1 MRVYIWKVGIWE
13 MSFSFMIHPK
23 LLCLIHLGETTSKR
37 DIKSFGKCILNVG
50 SSKERSV
57 WVELGILAQF
67 QIQELTSL
75 KLKVFEK
82 LFSLWGTFQ
91 EWALSLYNA
100 SWCFLKN
107 SNKEY
112 VLLFFMFQAVTI
124 LHFANV

>member
-1 MRVYIWKVGIWE
+1 
-13 MSFSFMIHPK
+13 MIHPK

-67 QIQELTSL
+67 QIQELMSL

-82 LFSLWGTFQ
+82 LFSLWGAFQ